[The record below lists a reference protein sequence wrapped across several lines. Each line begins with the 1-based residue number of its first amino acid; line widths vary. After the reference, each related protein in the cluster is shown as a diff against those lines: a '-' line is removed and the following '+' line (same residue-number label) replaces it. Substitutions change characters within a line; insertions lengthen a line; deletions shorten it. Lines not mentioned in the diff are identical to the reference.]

1 MIEGVKCPICGS
13 DNVWFKLICTSLIS
27 GDYFD
32 RNKYQCVECKN
43 IFPVKQKFNKEEKE
57 MNITIDQIIE
67 TFKDENKRKQIEEII
82 SGDNAKEIHK
92 EIFGE

>member
-13 DNVWFKLICTSLIS
+13 DNVYFKLIFTSLVS

-32 RNKYQCVECKN
+32 RNKYQCVECN
-43 IFPVKQKFNKEEKE
+43 RIFPVKQK
-57 MNITIDQIIE
+57 
-67 TFKDENKRKQIEEII
+67 
-82 SGDNAKEIHK
+82 